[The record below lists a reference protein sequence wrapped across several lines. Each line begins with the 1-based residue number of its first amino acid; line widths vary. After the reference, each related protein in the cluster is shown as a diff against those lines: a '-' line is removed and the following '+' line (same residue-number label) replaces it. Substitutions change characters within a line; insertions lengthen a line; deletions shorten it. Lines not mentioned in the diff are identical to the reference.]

1 MFIQSSSSCDLQ
13 FQSSVFPVLHMCFST
28 HTLWVLE
35 TEVWVG
41 VEVFLFSF
49 YITLYILVPLYFQFH
64 FLQFQLPK
72 VIHSPKIL
80 NEKLQK

>member
-13 FQSSVFPVLHMCFST
+13 FQSSVLPVLQMCFST

-35 TEVWVG
+35 IEVWIG

-49 YITLYILVPLYFQFH
+49 HITLYIVVPLYFQFH
-64 FLQFQLPK
+64 FLQFQLPE

-80 NEKLQK
+80 NEKLWK